1 MEIGRIDLDRRVLVV
16 AEIGNNHEGDSD
28 TAHRLVRAAADAGA
42 DAVKLQTFRTEHFAS
57 PSDPERFERLR
68 SFELDRA
75 DIESLQRLASSLGL
89 LFVSTP
95 LDLDSAAFLEPL
107 VDAYK
112 IASADNLFYPLL
124 ELVAA
129 TGKPVIVSA
138 GLSSTERIER
148 SVAFLRRQWS
158 AAGLEERLAVLHCVS
173 SYPAPPES
181 VNLASIGFLREQLG
195 CPVGYSDHTLGIE
208 VCELAV
214 AAGAR
219 VVEKHFT
226 LDKQASDFRDH
237 QLSADPDDLRQ
248 LVERI
253 RRVEE
258 IVGSPGKAV
267 QPAEAELEPL
277 VARSLVAAADLPAGH
292 VLERCDLAWTRPG
305 GGLAPG
311 EEGRVLGKALL
322 AARHLG
328 ERILPGDVG

>member
-1 MEIGRIDLDRRVLVV
+1 MVSRAMVLPGRLFLLALVALLLPIG
-16 AEIGNNHEGDSD
+16 
-28 TAHRLVRAAADAGA
+28 AGA
-42 DAVKLQTFRTEHFAS
+42 EESAWA
-57 PSDPERFERLR
+57 RF
-68 SFELDRA
+68 
-75 DIESLQRLASSLGL
+75 
-89 LFVSTP
+89 
-95 LDLDSAAFLEPL
+95 
-107 VDAYK
+107 
-112 IASADNLFYPLL
+112 
-124 ELVAA
+124 AA

-148 SVAFLRRQWS
+148 SVAFLRAQWS

-173 SYPAPPES
+173 SYPAAPES
-181 VNLASIGFLREQLG
+181 VNLATIGFLQERLG
-195 CPVGYSDHTLGIE
+195 CTVGYSDHTIGIE

-267 QPAEAELEPL
+267 QRRGG
-277 VARSLVAAADLPAGH
+277 ARAAGPQSLVAAAAFRRPRPRA
-292 VLERCDLAWTRPG
+292 VRLAWTRRAG
-305 GGLAPG
+305 AGARR
-311 EEGRVLGKALL
+311 GRPVLGRRCG
-322 AARHLG
+322 ARRLG
-328 ERILPGDVG
+328 ERIPGDVG